1 MTFSLSRR
9 VSIALVVCGP
19 FACAKDDDPENV
31 LPTQAD
37 SSGDS
42 VSGSTDATVSA
53 TDSASSADTSADS
66 SGGGTTFPRAYR
78 FECVE
83 IQILGDADGDAL
95 QAQVLENT
103 WNSDIDNYKL
113 NIVFELVS
121 RDDAAGAGTVGIR
134 SGIGTGAADLCS
146 EATSESEIV
155 DVAYDPDL
163 TTWEPVETDEVCS
176 GMAAPGTASGGTYTM
191 TLPEDSVVYI
201 YAQDTDGTTFNC
213 TADTGLPDAV
223 PVRAV
228 EATLTAS
235 VDEQSVAGNLLGC
248 LREDEAEALCSCL
261 GMCSPEIMNENC
273 GGCPNGSIPLRDLL
287 GDINPSQRCTDLLGG
302 NAYDIGL
309 GFTASLLPSVP
320 TTCG

>member
-1 MTFSLSRR
+1 
-9 VSIALVVCGP
+9 
-19 FACAKDDDPENV
+19 
-31 LPTQAD
+31 
-37 SSGDS
+37 
-42 VSGSTDATVSA
+42 SGSTDDTASA
-53 TDSASSADTSADS
+53 TDSADSMDTTPADS

-113 NIVFELVS
+113 NIVFELVT
-121 RDDAAGAGTVGIR
+121 RDDAAGTGTVGIR
-134 SGIGTGAADLCS
+134 SGVGTNAGDLCS
-146 EATSESEIV
+146 EPSSESEIV
-155 DVAYDPDL
+155 DVVYDPEL
-163 TTWEPVETDEVCS
+163 TMWEPLDAGEVCS
-176 GMAAPGTASGGTYTM
+176 GMAAAGAPSAGTYTM
-191 TLPEDSVVYI
+191 TLPADSVVYI

-213 TADTGLPDAV
+213 TADPGTPDAV

-235 VDEQSVAGNLLGC
+235 VDEQIVAGNLLGC
-248 LREDEAEALCSCL
+248 LREDEAAALCSCL
-261 GMCSPEIMNENC
+261 GMCTPELMNENC
-273 GGCPNGSIPLRDLL
+273 GGCPDGSIPLQELL
-287 GDINPSQRCTDLLGG
+287 GDINPSQRCTDLLGS